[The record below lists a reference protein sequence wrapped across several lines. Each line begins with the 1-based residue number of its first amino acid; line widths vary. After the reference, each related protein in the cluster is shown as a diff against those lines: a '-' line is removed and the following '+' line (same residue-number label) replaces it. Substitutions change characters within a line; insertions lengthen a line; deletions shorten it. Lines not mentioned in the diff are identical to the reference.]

1 MMFFVIWVDVKK
13 SIQELV
19 VPEIRQVLAEA
30 QTLRVG
36 IKRLDEKL
44 ELMPSKLKAEMDSL
58 RKGNGN
64 ANRGPSGEDRFGP
77 GSTGS
82 HTKARNPSGSLGG
95 EGFRKG
101 VIPLTPTSVPL
112 PKA

>member
-58 RKGNGN
+58 RKG
-64 ANRGPSGEDRFGP
+64 
-77 GSTGS
+77 
-82 HTKARNPSGSLGG
+82 
-95 EGFRKG
+95 
-101 VIPLTPTSVPL
+101 
-112 PKA
+112 